1 MANIWWAYD
10 EDNGSFSA
18 LPASPLLLPAIG
30 AFFLLAVFDK
40 MAEDNRSKKIL
51 KPACEMNI
59 DRTLY
64 DSNKKRYHELLA
76 VIRKRPLNEDEES
89 EMYRLAHPPW
99 SDPGEV
105 WTY

>member
-30 AFFLLAVFDK
+30 LFFLLAVFDK
-40 MAEDNRSKKIL
+40 MSSGENAGKVTGSANRVL
-51 KPACEMNI
+51 EYGPLFEQ
-59 DRTLY
+59 
-64 DSNKKRYHELLA
+64 NKARFNQLLT
-76 VIRKRPLNEDEES
+76 IMRRRELNEDEKS
-89 EMYRLAHPPW
+89 ELHRIQHPPW
-99 SDPGEV
+99 AGPGEL

>member
-1 MANIWWAYD
+1 MANIWWSYD
-10 EDNGSFSA
+10 ESKGSFSA
-18 LPASPLLLPAIG
+18 LPASPLLLPALGI
-30 AFFLLAVFDK
+30 FLLLAFFDK
-40 MAEDNRSKKIL
+40 MAEDGRSKKIL

-64 DSNKKRYHELLA
+64 DSNKKRYHEMLEILK
-76 VIRKRPLNEDEES
+76 KRQFNEDEDS

-99 SDPGEV
+99 SEPGEV

>member
-30 AFFLLAVFDK
+30 LFFLLAMFDK
-40 MAEDNRSKKIL
+40 M
-51 KPACEMNI
+51 
-59 DRTLY
+59 
-64 DSNKKRYHELLA
+64 SNGENAGKVTGSASRVLEYGPLFEQNKARFNQLLA
-76 VIRKRPLNEDEES
+76 IMRRRELSEDERS
-89 EMYRLAHPPW
+89 ELHRIQHPPW
-99 SDPGEV
+99 AEPGEL